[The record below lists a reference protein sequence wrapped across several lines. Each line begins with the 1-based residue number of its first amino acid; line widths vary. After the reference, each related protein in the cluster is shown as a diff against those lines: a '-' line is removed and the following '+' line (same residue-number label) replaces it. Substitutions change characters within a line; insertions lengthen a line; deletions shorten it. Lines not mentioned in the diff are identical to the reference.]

1 MLGSYLPTLRG
12 SLKLLGKD
20 SALIASD
27 KHSGPVKE
35 GELPGER
42 TSRIARVGWTP
53 APAVAAAAG
62 PPAPPASGVLAAAA
76 LLFLASSTH
85 L

>member
-1 MLGSYLPTLRG
+1 MLGSKLPTLRG

-35 GELPGER
+35 GELLGEF
-42 TSRIARVGWTP
+42 TSRIARVGWTI
-53 APAVAAAAG
+53 AAAAAGAG
-62 PPAPPASGVLAAAA
+62 PPAPPASGA
-76 LLFLASSTH
+76 LASADRKSVV
-85 L
+85 